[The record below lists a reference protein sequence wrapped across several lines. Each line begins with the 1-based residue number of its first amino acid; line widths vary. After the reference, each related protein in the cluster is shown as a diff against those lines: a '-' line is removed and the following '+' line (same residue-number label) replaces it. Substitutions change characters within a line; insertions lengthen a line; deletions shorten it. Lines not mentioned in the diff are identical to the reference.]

1 MRTIQLPD
9 DLQDQLAAF
18 CAAADDRVQGFKI
31 GMEHAKQMMAQQ
43 LVAIARQRAQA
54 QPQPK
59 SE

>member
-1 MRTIQLPD
+1 MRMNLPE
-9 DLQDQLAAF
+9 DLQAQLTAF
-18 CAAADDRVQGFKI
+18 CETANDRVEGFKV

-43 LVAIARQRAQA
+43 LFSIARQRAQA